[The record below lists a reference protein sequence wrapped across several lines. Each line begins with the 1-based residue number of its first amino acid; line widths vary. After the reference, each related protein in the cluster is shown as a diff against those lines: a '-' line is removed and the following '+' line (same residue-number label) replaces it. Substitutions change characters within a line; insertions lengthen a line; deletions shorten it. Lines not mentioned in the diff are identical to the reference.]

1 MDQTKIWDHFQNDDE
16 IGDVFINAF
25 PRYEFIAQQIASG
38 MSVLNIGVGRG
49 GLENI
54 LLKKGAVVSSL
65 DPSESAIDR
74 LRKQYE
80 LGERAQVGF
89 SQSIPFPDGQFDVVV
104 MSEVLEHL
112 SNDVLN
118 STLVE
123 VRRVLKPDGYFI
135 GTVPANENLLDNRAV
150 CPHCGGSFHR
160 WGHVQSF
167 SPMRLR
173 ELLLANNF
181 AVRRNETRAF
191 PDWRRSGWNNLIKS
205 LIRYVLGRAGSPIA
219 SPNIYFEAS
228 VVFRSKPLCKE

>member
-1 MDQTKIWDHFQNDDE
+1 MDQIKIWDHFQNDDE
-16 IGDVFINAF
+16 TDDVFTNAF
-25 PRYEFIAQQIASG
+25 PRYEFIAQRIKSG

-49 GLENI
+49 GLEAI
-54 LLKKGAVVSSL
+54 LVKKGCVVSCL

-74 LRKQYE
+74 LRKQYD

-123 VRRVLKPDGYFI
+123 VGRVLKLDGHFI
-135 GTVPANENLLDNRAV
+135 GTVPANENLLDNRTV
-150 CPHCGGSFHR
+150 CPHCGESFHR

-167 SPMRLR
+167 SPIRLH

-181 AVRRNETRAF
+181 AVLRNETRAF
-191 PDWRRSGWNNLIKS
+191 PDWRRSGWKNLIVN
-205 LIRYVLGRAGSPIA
+205 LIRYVLGRAGSPLV
-219 SPNIYFEAS
+219 SLNIYFEA
-228 VVFRSKPLCKE
+228 RR

>member
-1 MDQTKIWDHFQNDDE
+1 MDQKKIWDHFQNDDE
-16 IGDVFINAF
+16 TDDVFINAL
-25 PRYEFIAQQIASG
+25 PRYEFIAQRIASG

-54 LLKKGAVVSSL
+54 LLKKGAVVSCL

-89 SQSIPFPDGQFDVVV
+89 SQSMPFPDSQFDVVV

-112 SNDVLN
+112 ADEALN

-123 VRRVLKPDGYFI
+123 VRRVLKPDGHFI
-135 GTVPANENLLDNRAV
+135 GTVPANENLLDNRTV
-150 CPHCGGSFHR
+150 CPHCGEAFHR

-173 ELLLANNF
+173 ELLLEHNF

-191 PDWRRSGWNNLIKS
+191 PDWRRSGWKNHIKS
-205 LIRYVLGRAGSPIA
+205 LIRYVLGRVGSPIS
-219 SPNIYFEAS
+219 SPNIYFEA
-228 VVFRSKPLCKE
+228 RR